1 MRYEWDDSKNQS
13 NFTKHGISF
22 EEVIEIFDKEHVTWI
37 DDRKDYGETR
47 EISLGEINNNVVILV
62 VHTDR
67 YGITRIISA
76 RKANSRERRKY
87 YEYK

>member
-1 MRYEWDDSKNQS
+1 MRFEWDDSKNQS

-22 EEVIEIFDKEHVTWI
+22 EEVIEIFDKELVTWI
-37 DDRKDYGETR
+37 DDRKDY
-47 EISLGEINNNVVILV
+47 GEINNNVVILV

-67 YGITRIISA
+67 HGITRIISA